1 MSAWHD
7 VIFDLSNDMIG
18 IFGKDWRPTK
28 LNRVWVDVLG
38 WSMEEL
44 CATSFN
50 EFIHPADLQ
59 NISSSY
65 ERIRRGEMVR
75 NFLVRYRCRNGTY
88 KFLSWNFKYDRSND
102 SVIAVVRDTTPQK
115 IFTELSDQANVN
127 SRIGT
132 WSIDIATGRLF
143 WSRSLYDL
151 FEVPPESYDLEALRG
166 YELIDRKDRFLLMEK
181 VEKLVKNGIDIDTTV
196 RINGAKGSCFDA
208 RIMGSALVRDE
219 KVIQVYGVVYDASVN
234 NSVEKELRYQNLLLQ
249 IFLKSSPAIVYAKDT
264 QGKYILVSA
273 KFEELLGRSKEGL
286 VGKTD
291 IEIFGEINGQPFM
304 ETDRLLMSGLHSMV
318 FEEDVA
324 VEGGEV
330 RHYLSEKF
338 PLLDDSGQVVA
349 VAGVSTDIT
358 ELHRYQQELQIAK
371 EKAEAGTR
379 VKSEFL
385 ANMSHEIRTPMNSI
399 MGMAELLMDTP
410 LSDEQKQCVSILSRA
425 SASLLNLLNDI
436 LDFSKIESG
445 LLKIEKEPFNV
456 REILER
462 CIELLMVKAVEKN
475 LELSMTVSPDVPEI
489 MQGDAMRLQQ
499 VIVNLLGNGLKF
511 TDSGSVHL
519 NASVKDSELLI
530 QVDDT
535 GIGMSPEQMNEIF
548 IRFSQGDT
556 SITRRFGGSGLGL
569 SISKQLVEKMGGAIG
584 VRSEQGYGS
593 SFYFTLPLKNP

>member
-1 MSAWHD
+1 MGAWHD

-38 WSMEEL
+38 WPEEEL
-44 CATSFN
+44 YATPFH
-50 EFIHPADLQ
+50 EFVHPADLQ
-59 NISSSY
+59 NISSNY
-65 ERIRRGEMVR
+65 ERIRQGEMVR

-115 IFTELSDQANVN
+115 IFTELSDQANAN

-132 WSIDIATGRLF
+132 WSIDIATSKLF

-151 FEVPPESYDLEALRG
+151 FEIQPEEYDLESLRG
-166 YELIDRKDRFLLMEK
+166 YDLIDEKDCNSLKEK
-181 VEKLVKNGIDIDTTV
+181 VTKLISHGTDIDTIV

-219 KVIQVYGVVYDASVN
+219 KVVQVYGVVYDISAN

-291 IEIFGEINGQPFM
+291 VEIFGEENGKPFM
-304 ETDRLLMSGLHSMV
+304 ETDRLLMSGLHSLV

-324 VEGGEV
+324 VEGGDV

-358 ELHRYQQELQIAK
+358 ELHRYQKELQVAK

-410 LSDEQKQCVSILSRA
+410 LNEDQKQCVSILSRA

-445 LLKIEKEPFNV
+445 LMKIEKEPFNI

-462 CIELLMVKAVEKN
+462 CIELLMVNAIEKK
-475 LELSMTVSPDVPEI
+475 LTLDLTMSPDLPEVI
-489 MQGDAMRLQQ
+489 QGDAMRLQQ
-499 VIVNLLGNGLKF
+499 VVVNLLGNGLKF

-519 NASVKDSELLI
+519 SASIKGSDLMI
-530 QVDDT
+530 QMDDT

-569 SISKQLVEKMGGAIG
+569 SISKQLVEKMGGTIG
-584 VRSEQGYGS
+584 VRSEQGRGS
-593 SFYFTLPLKNP
+593 SFYFTLPLKN